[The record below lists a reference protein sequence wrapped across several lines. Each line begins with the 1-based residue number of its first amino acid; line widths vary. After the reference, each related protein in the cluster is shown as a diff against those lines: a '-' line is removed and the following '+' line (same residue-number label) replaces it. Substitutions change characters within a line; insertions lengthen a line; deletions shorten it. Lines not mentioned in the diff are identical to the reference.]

1 MKILSQ
7 SKGAEDNISI
17 FTMKKWPYNT
27 GLFKKYM
34 NINVLFKTVLYENKR
49 NTKIYTS
56 GNIYSQKYGHIICL
70 QVLTTTIILFWV
82 PIQPKA

>member
-49 NTKIYTS
+49 DTKIYT
-56 GNIYSQKYGHIICL
+56 
-70 QVLTTTIILFWV
+70 
-82 PIQPKA
+82 